1 MLVQQKDK
9 LQQTINLIDNMAVN
23 PDVSIEY
30 FIPGVIVT
38 AGDGDESGNPYIKF
52 SYAPDGL
59 KPHIHH
65 VPLTRSYLEKTPQDL
80 TNIITF
86 SLERFMEEIDSRQ
99 YGAQ

>member
-1 MLVQQKDK
+1 MLVEQKKK
-9 LQQTINLIDNMAVN
+9 LQEVIRLIDKMEVN
-23 PDVSIEY
+23 PDINVEY
-30 FIPGVIVT
+30 FIPGVLVT
-38 AGDGDESGNPYIKF
+38 ANGGDESGNPYIKF
-52 SYAPDGL
+52 SYAPNSL
-59 KPHIHH
+59 KAHIQN